1 MLLTKTDETNDEKI
15 ASKLLEYAKFNKNFS
30 AIMPVNIKKNIFRQR
45 ILNEI
50 CKYLPEHPYYYDT
63 EILSS
68 TNVREIYRD
77 LILQGVFESV
87 NSEIPYCT
95 DVLVDK
101 VVENSGLTSI
111 FATIITDSEAHKK
124 ILVGKGGETIKR
136 IGIRA
141 RKLIL
146 NFSKVKIYIKL
157 SVSVKKSWIFNEN
170 LIKAKIIY

>member
-1 MLLTKTDETNDEKI
+1 M
-15 ASKLLEYAKFNKNFS
+15 
-30 AIMPVNIKKNIFRQR
+30 
-45 ILNEI
+45 
-50 CKYLPEHPYYYDT
+50 
-63 EILSS
+63 
-68 TNVREIYRD
+68 
-77 LILQGVFESV
+77 FESV